1 MPVPRSPLVLAA
13 LASAAVPGL
22 VLQGARRAGAD
33 DGVGEDVDAAVV
45 TDDSAA
51 EWVVRA
57 PLDAS
62 SGLLLEQ
69 EVALLRRLSALGE
82 DALPFAVPE
91 PAGSASLRGGGR
103 AVVHRRLPG
112 RPLHPGDL
120 RPGPGLSS
128 SLGTALGR
136 LHDLPPSLAEDVG
149 LPGYTAEE
157 HRERRLV
164 ELDRAAS
171 TGQVPPGLLSRWE
184 KATEDVGR
192 WRFPPCL
199 VHGDL
204 TPERVLAEGADVVAV
219 VEWGEARVGDP
230 ADDLAWVAVG
240 ADTDALDTVLEAYAL
255 ARHEQPDRHLPVRA
269 QLSGEVALVRW
280 LLHGVR
286 TDDAGVV
293 DDAVQM
299 LRDLDSDVGG
309 EAL

>member
-1 MPVPRSPLVLAA
+1 MPRSPLVLAA

-22 VLQGARRAGAD
+22 APTGARAAGVE

-45 TDDSAA
+45 IGADGAT
-51 EWVVRA
+51 WVVRSPTDPA
-57 PLDAS
+57 SGALLDREA
-62 SGLLLEQ
+62 
-69 EVALLRRLSALGE
+69 VLLRRLGGLAGDE
-82 DALPFAVPE
+82 GLPFAVPD
-91 PAGSASLRGGGR
+91 PAGSTPLRGGGR
-103 AVVHRRLPG
+103 ALVHRHLGGLPVD
-112 RPLHPGDL
+112 PADL

-128 SLGTALGR
+128 ALGQALGR
-136 LHDLPPSLAEDVG
+136 LHDVPADVAEEVG

-192 WRFPPCL
+192 WRFSPCL

-204 TPERVLAEGADVVAV
+204 TPERVLADGDRVVAL
-219 VEWGEARVGDP
+219 VEWGDARVGDP

-240 ADTDALDTVLEAYAL
+240 AEPGALDTVLETYAVT
-255 ARHEQPDRHLPVRA
+255 RHEQPDRHLPARA
-269 QLSGEVALVRW
+269 QLCGEVALVRW

-286 TDDAGVV
+286 LDDAGVV
-293 DDAVQM
+293 DDAVAM
-299 LRDLDSDVGG
+299 LRDLDADVGG
-309 EAL
+309 ESL

>member
-1 MPVPRSPLVLAA
+1 VLAA

-22 VLQGARRAGAD
+22 VLQGARRAGVD
-33 DGVGEDVDAAVV
+33 DGVSEDVDAAVV
-45 TDDSAA
+45 IDASDVQ
-51 EWVVRA
+51 WVVRA
-57 PLDAS
+57 PLDAG
-62 SGLLLEQ
+62 SGLLLDQ
-69 EVALLRRLSALGE
+69 ESALLRRFSALGE
-82 DALPFAVPE
+82 DSLPFAVPD
-91 PAGSASLRGGGR
+91 PAGSATLRGGGR

-136 LHDLPPSLAEDVG
+136 LHDLPPSLAEEVG

-192 WRFPPCL
+192 WRFSTCL

-204 TPERVLAEGADVVAV
+204 TPERVLAQEQDVVAV

-240 ADTDALDTVLEAYAL
+240 ADTDALDTVLEAYAV
-255 ARHEQPDRHLPVRA
+255 ARNEPPDRHLPVRA

-286 TDDAGVV
+286 TDDSGVV

-299 LRDLDSDVGG
+299 LRDLDADVGG

>member
-1 MPVPRSPLVLAA
+1 MLAA

-22 VLQGARRAGAD
+22 QPTQVRRADAA

-45 TDDSAA
+45 TDAA
-51 EWVVRA
+51 GRSWVVRVPA
-57 PLDAS
+57 DPAA
-62 SGLLLEQ
+62 GTHLER
-69 EVALLRRLSALGE
+69 EAVLLRRLVAL
-82 DALPFAVPE
+82 DAGTLPFVVPE
-91 PAGSASLRGGGR
+91 PAGSAAVRGGGR
-103 AVVHRRLPG
+103 ALVHRSLPG
-112 RPLHPGDL
+112 HPLDVGDL
-120 RPGPGLSS
+120 RPGPGFSR

-136 LHDLPPSLAEDVG
+136 LHELPPTIADEAG
-149 LPGYTAEE
+149 LPSYTADE

-192 WRFPPCL
+192 WRFSPCL

-204 TPERVLAEGADVVAV
+204 APERVLAEGGAVTAV

-230 ADDLAWVAVG
+230 ADDLAWLAVG
-240 ADTDALDTVLEAYAL
+240 ADADALDTVLEAYAVS
-255 ARHEQPDRHLPVRA
+255 RDEQPDRHLPVRA
-269 QLSGEVALVRW
+269 QLAGEVALARW

-286 TDDAGVV
+286 TDDADVV

-299 LRDLDSDVGG
+299 LRDLDADVGG

>member
-1 MPVPRSPLVLAA
+1 MPRSPLVLAA

-22 VLQGARRAGAD
+22 VLQGTRRAGVE

-45 TDDSAA
+45 TDASGS

-57 PLDAS
+57 PLDAA
-62 SGLLLEQ
+62 SGLLLDQ
-69 EVALLRRLSALGE
+69 ESSLLRRFSSLGE
-82 DALPFAVPE
+82 DVLPFAVPDLV
-91 PAGSASLRGGGR
+91 GSASLKGGGR
-103 AVVHRRLPG
+103 AVIHRRPPG

-136 LHDLPPSLAEDVG
+136 LHDLPPSTAEEVG
-149 LPGYTAEE
+149 LPAYTAEE

-192 WRFPPCL
+192 WRFSPCL

-204 TPERVLAEGADVVAV
+204 TPERVLAEGRDVVAV

-240 ADTDALDTVLEAYAL
+240 ADTDALDTVLEAYAV
-255 ARHEQPDRHLPVRA
+255 ARHEPPDRHLPVRA